1 MFLLI
6 LVYVATVAAGFVA
19 SNLVRVGFVTARG
32 EELGFTHLVTPGFFQ
47 PLRALTVVAAGPV
60 LMLRWGLAR
69 WRSHRRLAVALI
81 GYSFLWSFMEGVV
94 IVTQCFGT
102 A

>member
-6 LVYVATVAAGFVA
+6 MVYIATLAMGFVA
-19 SNLVRVGFVTARG
+19 SNLVRVGFLTAWG
-32 EELGFTHLVTPGFFQ
+32 EDLGFKHLVTPGFFQ

-60 LMLRWGLAR
+60 LVLRWGLGK
-69 WRSHRRLAVALI
+69 WHSHRKFAAGLI

-94 IVTQCFGT
+94 IVTQCFGLT
-102 A
+102 